1 MQVTNRRA
9 IRIVGLLLLTVHSL
23 IGAEPAAPE
32 NKIRYLSPDAFVHI
46 PIEVRNELKRAG
58 CVIPQAGAAG
68 PHNLIRGE
76 FLRKGRQD
84 WAALCS
90 WKSKSSIVILSDDK
104 TKCAQQAAADDAA
117 FLQQID
123 EHRQQYSRQISTQSA
138 SDIAR
143 RMDRSEGAR
152 LPMQLDHD
160 GIEDA
165 FIGKAST
172 IYYCHQGEWREF
184 DGAD

>member
-1 MQVTNRRA
+1 MHIARRRGT
-9 IRIVGLLLLTVHSL
+9 RIVRLFLLAAAGLAA
-23 IGAEPAAPE
+23 AEATASE
-32 NKIRYLSPDAFVHI
+32 IRYLSPDAFAHV

-76 FLRKGRQD
+76 FLRKGKQD

-90 WKSKSSIVILSDDK
+90 RKSKSSIVIIAGDT
-104 TKCAQQAAADDAA
+104 TKCAEHAATDDAA

-123 EHRQQYSRQISTQSA
+123 EHRQQYSRQISTQAA
-138 SDIAR
+138 SEIAHR
-143 RMDRSEGAR
+143 IDRSEGAPR
-152 LPMQLDHD
+152 PMKLDHD

-165 FIGKAST
+165 FVTKAST
-172 IYYCHQGEWREF
+172 IFYCHQGEWLEF